1 MADHVMNFLDGA
13 DLPTYDAWIDAAK
26 SVVTENLFEE
36 LLYTDLGSGIRT
48 EPMYI
53 RQGEIEDLSY
63 PTQGI
68 SRRAS
73 NLTGQLSGWNFRQR
87 YWVNSLEESNA
98 AILNDLE
105 KGTNS
110 IELVLS
116 EVDSNAFEKLLDGVL
131 LNIAG
136 VAPTNSF
143 NSLSNAKSFLEFIE
157 SKGKVAEDFI
167 FELSLDPIGELFR
180 NCQDPTGIQSE
191 LDAGG
196 SLALRVHQDFQKAV
210 TFRVDGLSYAEAG
223 ADPITELAGISSS
236 IIGYLQNMDRAGM
249 PLAEAFSQIHV
260 VVSIG
265 TDQFFDIAKIR
276 ALRILISRIGQVCGV
291 DHVNLKTQASF
302 PQFLISQSDPWVNL
316 LRTTVGCF
324 SAATGGADFISLPPF
339 DSAFGIPDDFG
350 MRLARN
356 TQLVLMEES
365 NLHKV
370 IDPAGGSWYV
380 ESLTDQI
387 AQRAWEKFQL
397 LEKNGGIIQEIISGS
412 FQNSI
417 LENREQYK
425 EQIKTKGRVL
435 IGVNEFLEPEKTELQ
450 RDPYPDSLRMPDEL
464 AMQARSTFRISD
476 LSSQEGVND
485 NDS

>member
-73 NLTGQLSGWNFRQR
+73 NLTGQLSGWNIRQR

-276 ALRILISRIGQVCGV
+276 ALRILISRIGQVCRV

-302 PQFLISQSDPWVNL
+302 PQFLISQSDPWINL

-324 SAATGGADFISLPPF
+324 CAATGGADFISLPPF

-464 AMQARSTFRISD
+464 AMQARSTLRISD

>member
-1 MADHVMNFLDGA
+1 M
-13 DLPTYDAWIDAAK
+13 I
-26 SVVTENLFEE
+26 
-36 LLYTDLGSGIRT
+36 
-48 EPMYI
+48 
-53 RQGEIEDLSY
+53 
-63 PTQGI
+63 
-68 SRRAS
+68 
-73 NLTGQLSGWNFRQR
+73 
-87 YWVNSLEESNA
+87 
-98 AILNDLE
+98 
-105 KGTNS
+105 
-110 IELVLS
+110 
-116 EVDSNAFEKLLDGVL
+116 
-131 LNIAG
+131 
-136 VAPTNSF
+136 
-143 NSLSNAKSFLEFIE
+143 
-157 SKGKVAEDFI
+157 
-167 FELSLDPIGELFR
+167 
-180 NCQDPTGIQSE
+180 
-191 LDAGG
+191 
-196 SLALRVHQDFQKAV
+196 
-210 TFRVDGLSYAEAG
+210 
-223 ADPITELAGISSS
+223 
-236 IIGYLQNMDRAGM
+236 
-249 PLAEAFSQIHV
+249 
-260 VVSIG
+260 
-265 TDQFFDIAKIR
+265 
-276 ALRILISRIGQVCGV
+276 
-291 DHVNLKTQASF
+291 
-302 PQFLISQSDPWVNL
+302 NL

>member
-1 MADHVMNFLDGA
+1 MADDVMNFLNGD

-26 SVVTENLFEE
+26 SVVTEDLFEE

-48 EPMYI
+48 EPMYV
-53 RQGEIEDLSY
+53 RQDDPENLSY

-68 SRRAS
+68 NRRAS
-73 NLTGQLSGWNFRQR
+73 NVTGQLSGWNIRQR

-98 AILNDLE
+98 AILHDLQR
-105 KGTNS
+105 GTNS

-143 NSLSNAKSFLEFIE
+143 DSLSNAKSFLEFIE
-157 SKGKVAEDFI
+157 SKGKVSEDFI

-180 NCQDPTGIQSE
+180 NYQDPTSIQSA

-196 SLALRVHQDFQKAV
+196 ALALRVQQEFRKAV

-249 PLAEAFSQIHV
+249 RLSEAFSQIHV

-276 ALRILISRIGQVCGV
+276 ALRILICRIGQVCGV
-291 DHVNLKTQASF
+291 DHVDLKIQASL
-302 PQFLISQSDPWVNL
+302 PQFLISQSDPWINL
-316 LRTTVGCF
+316 LRATVGCF
-324 SAATGGADFISLPPF
+324 SAATGGADCISLPPF

-387 AQRAWEKFQL
+387 AQKAWERFQL
-397 LEKNGGIIQEIISGS
+397 LEENGGIIQEIISGS
-412 FQNSI
+412 FQKEI

-425 EQIKTKGRVL
+425 EEIKTKGRVL

-450 RDPYPDSLRMPDEL
+450 RDSYPDPVGMPDAL
-464 AMQARSTFRISD
+464 NSQARSTFRISD
-476 LSSQEGVND
+476 LSSEEGGSN

>member
-73 NLTGQLSGWNFRQR
+73 NLTGQLSGWNIRQR

-167 FELSLDPIGELFR
+167 FE
-180 NCQDPTGIQSE
+180 
-191 LDAGG
+191 
-196 SLALRVHQDFQKAV
+196 
-210 TFRVDGLSYAEAG
+210 
-223 ADPITELAGISSS
+223 
-236 IIGYLQNMDRAGM
+236 
-249 PLAEAFSQIHV
+249 
-260 VVSIG
+260 
-265 TDQFFDIAKIR
+265 
-276 ALRILISRIGQVCGV
+276 
-291 DHVNLKTQASF
+291 
-302 PQFLISQSDPWVNL
+302 
-316 LRTTVGCF
+316 
-324 SAATGGADFISLPPF
+324 SLPVYF
-339 DSAFGIPDDFG
+339 FS
-350 MRLARN
+350 
-356 TQLVLMEES
+356 
-365 NLHKV
+365 
-370 IDPAGGSWYV
+370 
-380 ESLTDQI
+380 
-387 AQRAWEKFQL
+387 
-397 LEKNGGIIQEIISGS
+397 
-412 FQNSI
+412 
-417 LENREQYK
+417 
-425 EQIKTKGRVL
+425 
-435 IGVNEFLEPEKTELQ
+435 
-450 RDPYPDSLRMPDEL
+450 
-464 AMQARSTFRISD
+464 
-476 LSSQEGVND
+476 
-485 NDS
+485 

>member
-1 MADHVMNFLDGA
+1 MADDVMNFLDGA

-73 NLTGQLSGWNFRQR
+73 NLTGQLSGWNIRQR

-167 FELSLDPIGELFR
+167 FELSLDPIGELLR

-265 TDQFFDIAKIR
+265 TDQFFD
-276 ALRILISRIGQVCGV
+276 LSLI
-291 DHVNLKTQASF
+291 H
-302 PQFLISQSDPWVNL
+302 IS
-316 LRTTVGCF
+316 
-324 SAATGGADFISLPPF
+324 
-339 DSAFGIPDDFG
+339 
-350 MRLARN
+350 
-356 TQLVLMEES
+356 
-365 NLHKV
+365 
-370 IDPAGGSWYV
+370 
-380 ESLTDQI
+380 
-387 AQRAWEKFQL
+387 
-397 LEKNGGIIQEIISGS
+397 
-412 FQNSI
+412 
-417 LENREQYK
+417 
-425 EQIKTKGRVL
+425 
-435 IGVNEFLEPEKTELQ
+435 EPT
-450 RDPYPDSLRMPDEL
+450 RPY
-464 AMQARSTFRISD
+464 
-476 LSSQEGVND
+476 
-485 NDS
+485 

>member
-73 NLTGQLSGWNFRQR
+73 NLTGQLSGWNIRQR